1 MIDYLKEKIEIDKLS
16 NLNYLPNWAIENL
29 NGKIDLFV
37 NFISFQEMEPDIVE
51 NYAFHIQR
59 LEPEFL
65 LLRNLREGKQKKT
78 NGNLGVKKPILKD
91 DYFLVKDVR
100 LTSDETHKKLI
111 KDSFKRTIKTRFG
124 GGHRDQVKT
133 FKQEI
138 QIINSARSRTK
149 PKLQFLEDY
158 HNKIQTLNKSGMEL
172 YLELGGEYNPDLQHI
187 HKQIL
192 EQKKSFNTTIKNW
205 SDREKYKW
213 SILEIKKPLTDEER
227 L

>member
-1 MIDYLKEKIEIDKLS
+1 MSSTVVKSIDFHKDHHMNQGGVFLLEKEMKHYWKEQ
-16 NLNYLPNWAIENL
+16 
-29 NGKIDLFV
+29 KIDL
-37 NFISFQEMEPDIVE
+37 NW
-51 NYAFHIQR
+51 NK
-59 LEPEFL
+59 
-65 LLRNLREGKQKKT
+65 N
-78 NGNLGVKKPILKD
+78 KPILSLENAIRLIEKISNTLAAKS

-124 GGHRDQVKT
+124 GGRRDQVKT